1 MWPHVHSVSPASLS
15 PLSLPS
21 PLIAHFLLG
30 SPWLPGV
37 CFCLEAPLLSLST
50 LAIVGTIVHL
60 DGVPS
65 LVLLFFVCCFFQILS
80 HAEEILDVG
89 FGGTGLLSLFLFEK
103 QGNVLMLQHILS

>member
-1 MWPHVHSVSPASLS
+1 MWPHGHSVSPASLS

-37 CFCLEAPLLSLST
+37 CFGLEAPLLALSM

-60 DGVPS
+60 DGVPG
-65 LVLLFFVCCFFQILS
+65 LVLLFFCLLFFQILS
-80 HAEEILDVG
+80 HAEEILDAG
-89 FGGTGLLSLFLFEK
+89 FGGAGLLSLFLFEK
-103 QGNVLMLQHILS
+103 QGNILMLQHILS

>member
-1 MWPHVHSVSPASLS
+1 MWPRVHSVSLAYLS

-37 CFCLEAPLLSLST
+37 CFGLEAPLLSLSM
-50 LAIVGTIVHL
+50 LAIVGTVVHL

-65 LVLLFFVCCFFQILS
+65 LVLLFFCLSFFQILS
-80 HAEEILDVG
+80 HAEEILDAG
-89 FGGTGLLSLFLFEK
+89 FGGVGLLSLFLFEN
-103 QGNVLMLQHILS
+103 QGNILMLQHI

>member
-21 PLIAHFLLG
+21 PLTAHFLLG

-37 CFCLEAPLLSLST
+37 CFGLEAPLLSLST

-65 LVLLFFVCCFFQILS
+65 LVLLFFVCCFFKFF
-80 HAEEILDVG
+80 H
-89 FGGTGLLSLFLFEK
+89 
-103 QGNVLMLQHILS
+103 MLKKF